1 MASKVRIGVV
11 GVGHLGKHHARL
23 LAENPMADLVGVAD
37 IDEKKL
43 QEVSNAHGVTGYR
56 DYKELLGKVD
66 AVCVVVPTQGH
77 LDVAGCFLESGVDV
91 LVEKPIA
98 PTAAIGQK
106 LVDLAKQA
114 GRILLK
120 DGLANHP
127 DCSLLYVFQTMVGVD
142 KLGGVEPWHGHYP
155 LRVDG
160 HGINGKVTPLEVFFN
175 AVTNGGEVYLP
186 LGGACLFI
194 AQNHPPHTVH
204 LVQGNKFTV

>member
-1 MASKVRIGVV
+1 MTTAEKEFKDHIATELKTIEADGLFKRERTITSQQFSTIEVDEN
-11 GVGHLGKHHARL
+11 GHHS
-23 LAENPMADLVGVAD
+23 
-37 IDEKKL
+37 
-43 QEVSNAHGVTGYR
+43 EVINFCANNY
-56 DYKELLGKVD
+56 L
-66 AVCVVVPTQGH
+66 
-77 LDVAGCFLESGVDV
+77 
-91 LVEKPIA
+91 
-98 PTAAIGQK
+98 
-106 LVDLAKQA
+106 
-114 GRILLK
+114 
-120 DGLANHP
+120 GLANHP